1 MGGSH
6 LNSFAQADTTL
17 VEGKELQL
25 SSLVQSH
32 LLSQGGR
39 ICLILTNK
47 RGDRR
52 QAAQTSVLE

>member
-32 LLSQGGR
+32 LLSQGGM
-39 ICLILTNK
+39 IWL
-47 RGDRR
+47 
-52 QAAQTSVLE
+52 